1 MKKKLLIGTLGAALV
16 FGGAFAVGA
25 AKNDDGRPVEQSKT
39 ERTLLSVDEVKNIA
53 LQEVNGVIEE
63 IELESRSG
71 NKVYEVEIEKD
82 EVDYDLTIDAYSG
95 EVYTINGDDDD
106 DDDIT
111 RSNPTQNKQDIISQ
125 ADAAAI
131 AEKTV
136 NGKVIEIERD
146 SDDGVIKYEVE
157 LKTDRGE
164 AEVEIDAA
172 TGKVL
177 EVEWDD

>member
-25 AKNDDGRPVEQSKT
+25 AKNDDGRTVEQPKT

-53 LQEVNGVIEE
+53 LKEVDGFIEE
-63 IELESRSG
+63 IELESKSG

-95 EVYTINGDDDD
+95 EVYTVNHDDDD
-106 DDDIT
+106 DDNYRANDV
-111 RSNPTQNKQDIISQ
+111 QNKQNIISQ
-125 ADAAAI
+125 GEAAAI

-146 SDDGVIKYEVE
+146 NDDGVIKYEVE
-157 LKTDRGE
+157 LRTDRGE
-164 AEVEIDAA
+164 AEVDIDAT

-177 EVEWDD
+177 EVEWND

>member
-25 AKNDDGRPVEQSKT
+25 AKNDDGRTVEQSKT
-39 ERTLLSVDEVKNIA
+39 EHTLLSVDEVKKIA

-63 IELESRSG
+63 IELERKSG
-71 NKVYEVEIEKD
+71 NKVYEVDIEKD
-82 EVDYDLTIDAYSG
+82 DVDYDLTIDAYSG
-95 EVYTINGDDDD
+95 EVYAIDADDDD
-106 DDDIT
+106 DDDMI
-111 RSNPTQNKQDIISQ
+111 RANQTQNKQNIISQ
-125 ADAAAI
+125 DEAAAI

-146 SDDGVIKYEVE
+146 EDDGVIKYEVE
-157 LKTDRGE
+157 LRTDRGE
-164 AEVEIDAA
+164 AEVDIDAA